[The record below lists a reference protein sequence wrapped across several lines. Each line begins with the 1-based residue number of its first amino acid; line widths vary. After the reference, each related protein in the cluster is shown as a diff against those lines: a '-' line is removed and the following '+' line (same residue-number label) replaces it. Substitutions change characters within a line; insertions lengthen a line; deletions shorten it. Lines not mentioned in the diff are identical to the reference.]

1 MTEGVTVS
9 QARKSTL
16 IVAAIFAFLC
26 GWQWYRGRPLLS
38 EIFGVASAVL
48 LVCAMI
54 PAAAAWFFG
63 RWMALAAILG
73 YINTRILL
81 SLFFYLIMTPV
92 GFVMRITGH
101 EGMQRQ
107 TTPRGQASYW
117 HRRGHTRQTR
127 EGFER
132 AF

>member
-1 MTEGVTVS
+1 LTEGVTVV

-38 EIFGVASAVL
+38 EIFGVASVVL

-54 PAAAAWFFG
+54 PVAAVWFFG
-63 RWMALAAILG
+63 RWMALAAVLG
-73 YINTRILL
+73 YVNTRILL

-92 GFVMRITGH
+92 GFIMRITGH
-101 EGMQRQ
+101 DGMQRSG
-107 TTPRGQASYW
+107 PRGQGSYW
-117 HRRGHTRQTR
+117 QRRELTRQTK

>member
-1 MTEGVTVS
+1 LTEGVTVS

-16 IVAAIFAFLC
+16 IVAAIFGFLC

-38 EIFGVASAVL
+38 EIFGVASVVL

-54 PAAAAWFFG
+54 PVAAVWFFG

-73 YINTRILL
+73 YVNTRILL
-81 SLFFYLIMTPV
+81 SLFFYVIMTPV
-92 GFVMRITGH
+92 GLIVRITGH
-101 EGMQRQ
+101 DGMQRRGAL
-107 TTPRGQASYW
+107 RGQASYW
-117 HRRGHTRQTR
+117 HPREHTRQSK

>member
-1 MTEGVTVS
+1 LTEGVTVV

-38 EIFGVASAVL
+38 EIFGVASAAL

-54 PAAAAWFFG
+54 PPAAVWFFG
-63 RWMALAAILG
+63 RWMALAAVLG

-92 GFVMRITGH
+92 GFIMRITGH
-101 EGMQRQ
+101 DGMQRSA
-107 TTPRGQASYW
+107 PRGQASYW
-117 HRRGHTRQTR
+117 HRRELTRQTR